1 MMPPTPTLPQE
12 ERSILSIEHGWH
24 DDLLNF
30 VQTGLPKLLV
40 MLLIAGLAQWAVKF
54 FVSRLRKR
62 ADALSGNSQRA
73 AQLRT
78 IAGIFRATAYA
89 LIGAY
94 LLFETLGVLGYPLG
108 SFIAAA
114 GVIGLGISFGAQS
127 LFKDVLNGA
136 FVLFEDQ
143 YSVGDVVKLAG
154 LQGTVEDFTLRITKL
169 RDGDGTLHIV
179 PNSQVA
185 TVSNLSRDYSVASL
199 PVSVNASENPDRV
212 MTLLRE
218 IAASLRAEP
227 LFRGIV
233 LTDPDILG
241 IDRIS
246 GQEVIYLVNL
256 RVRATQR
263 DPVLRELRRR
273 ILLAFEGASIAMG
286 TPNAVLLLEKP
297 DGAAASGAATSA
309 VASPVA

>member
-1 MMPPTPTLPQE
+1 MSTMMPPIPKLPQE

-30 VQTGLPKLLV
+30 VQNGLPKILITLV
-40 MLLIAGLAQWAVKF
+40 IAAVAQWAVKF
-54 FVSRLRKR
+54 FVGRLRKR
-62 ADALSGNSQRA
+62 ADALSANPQRA

-78 IAGIFRATAYA
+78 IAGILRATAYA

-94 LLFETLGVLGYPLG
+94 LIFETLSVLGYPLG

-169 RDGDGTLHIV
+169 RDSDGTLYII
-179 PNSQVA
+179 PNSQAA
-185 TVSNLSRDYSVASL
+185 TVSNLSRDYAVASL

-212 MTLLRE
+212 TAMLRE
-218 IAASLRAEP
+218 IASSLRSEDR
-227 LFRGIV
+227 FRTII
-233 LTDPDILG
+233 LTDPDVLG

-263 DPVLRELRRR
+263 EPVLRELRRR
-273 ILLAFEGASIAMG
+273 ILLAFEEASIAMG
-286 TPNAVLLLEKP
+286 TPNAMLLLEKP
-297 DGAAASGAATSA
+297 DPTAPPTPSGQLGT
-309 VASPVA
+309 